1 MSRIQRLFKHSFVY
15 AIGSAIQGVVGFL
28 LVPIY
33 TRNVSVAD
41 FGKLDLLNTIFLIL
55 ASLISLGLPSAYIKV
70 VERNIG
76 KDKDADKKTLAST
89 TTYFSFFFTIISLG
103 ILVGFAPRIA
113 SFFGF
118 ENPNILYIVFG
129 ALLSLILSNIGF
141 AFLRADEKS
150 TYYTATNVAKYILL
164 LGVNIYLVGLL
175 KLGIE
180 GVFIGILIA
189 HSFSLILLLFP
200 ILKRLQAQFSSEL
213 LKKLLSFGIAVIP
226 AGLALWVMDLADRF
240 FINHYLSFEEVG
252 IYSLVYKFGIAL
264 SIGLVAPFQLAW
276 PTFSFSIAKND
287 DAKETYAKAL
297 SYFLIISLGLI
308 SVFITFGEQGIL
320 ILGNKSYLS
329 GLNLILPITLSY
341 VCLGAHYIIVTG
353 LHIKEKTK
361 WYPPLIALPALLN
374 IGLNF
379 ALIPKYGI
387 LGAAIATL
395 ASFGFMLVL
404 THFVVEHVYGFV
416 YEWSRIGKILLAF
429 LATIG
434 VNYALDNIE
443 SPLIL
448 KIAIPL
454 TFVLLIFVLKAIS
467 ASEIKSAKKLAKSFM
482 KR

>member
-1 MSRIQRLFKHSFVY
+1 MSRIQRLFKHSFIY
-15 AIGSAIQGVVGFL
+15 AVGSAIQGVVGFL

-70 VERNIG
+70 IERNIG
-76 KDKDADKKTLAST
+76 KDSDKKTLAST
-89 TTYFSFFFTIISLG
+89 TTCFSLFFTIFSLG
-103 ILVGFAPRIA
+103 ILVGFAPHIA

-118 ENPNILYIVFG
+118 ESPNILYIIFG

-150 TYYTATNVAKYILL
+150 TYYTTTNVAKHILL
-164 LGVNIYLVGLL
+164 LGVNTYLVGFL

-189 HSFSLILLLFP
+189 HSFSLALLLFP
-200 ILKRLQAQFSSEL
+200 ILKRLQAKFSSEL

-226 AGLALWVMDLADRF
+226 AGLALWIMDLADRF
-240 FINHYLSFEEVG
+240 FINHYLGFEEVG

-276 PTFSFSIAKND
+276 PTFSFSIAKNS
-287 DAKETYAKAL
+287 DAKETYTKVL

-308 SVFITFGEQGIL
+308 SLFIAFGEQGIL
-320 ILGNKSYLS
+320 ILGNKNYLS

-353 LHIKEKTK
+353 LHIKEKSK
-361 WYPPLIALPALLN
+361 WYPLLIALPALLN
-374 IGLNF
+374 VGLNF
-379 ALIPKYGI
+379 ALIPEHGI

-404 THFVVEHVYGFV
+404 TYVVVKRVYGFT
-416 YEWSRIGKILLAF
+416 YEWSRIAKIFLAF
-429 LATIG
+429 LAAIG
-434 VNYALDNIE
+434 VNYALGSTE
-443 SPLIL
+443 SPLLL
-448 KIAIPL
+448 KVAIPL

-467 ASEIKSAKKLAKSFM
+467 ASEINSVKQLAKSFTN
-482 KR
+482 K